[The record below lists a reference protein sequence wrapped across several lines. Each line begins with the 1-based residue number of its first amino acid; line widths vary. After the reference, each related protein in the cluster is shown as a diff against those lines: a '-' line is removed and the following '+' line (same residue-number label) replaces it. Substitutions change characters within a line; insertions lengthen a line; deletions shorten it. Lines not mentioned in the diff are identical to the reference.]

1 MLWNTRV
8 HALTSLFCIVSA
20 VGNDYG
26 VFSYQERLQ
35 QLIQSIHSVRTQVSA
50 AHIVLY
56 DASEDPLPESDQQ
69 TLGSQVDH
77 LSLLHDDTYI
87 NFLKFKSRDP
97 TPNKFEKK
105 TVGEIQCMNRFL
117 QDLELSGHVY
127 DRVFK
132 LSGRYQ
138 LSEHFRLADHINLG
152 HKCALRPPE
161 DWHGEQIFT
170 LRLWSFD
177 WHLLPQI
184 AQLFQTMQQHTY
196 HTVTQTGKL
205 EIVEFT
211 FTKFVHQMR
220 IPYATL
226 DKIGVSGL
234 MGLVGEWI
242 DE

>member
-1 MLWNTRV
+1 M
-8 HALTSLFCIVSA
+8 TSLFCIVSA

-35 QLIQSIHSVRTQVSA
+35 QLIQSIHSVRTRLPG

-56 DASEDPLPESDQQ
+56 DASEDPLPEPDQQ
-69 TLGSQVDH
+69 TLRSQVDH
-77 LSLLHDDTYI
+77 LSLLHEDPYI
-87 NFLKFKSRDP
+87 TFLKHKSRDP

-117 QDLELSGHVY
+117 QDLAESGRVY

-138 LSEHFRLADHINLG
+138 LSEHFCMADHINLG

-170 LRLWSFD
+170 LRLSSFD

-184 AQLFQTMQQHTY
+184 SQLFQTMQQHTY
-196 HTVTQTGKL
+196 DTVTHTGKL

-211 FTKFVHQMR
+211 FTKFVHQMA
-220 IPYATL
+220 IPYANL
-226 DKIGVSGL
+226 DKMGVCGH
-234 MGLVGEWI
+234 MGLVGERI
-242 DE
+242 CE